1 MTETRLPR
9 YEVVAQLME
18 NKTGS
23 LLDAGARD
31 RILSQYLPATLQ
43 YFSSD
48 MGDGHDYQWNMEQPA
63 PFADGQFDYV
73 IGMEVLEHVES
84 IQAALRELVRIARRE
99 VIITLPNMSCLTFR
113 LTFMFTGRLSG
124 KYDLGMVHP
133 GDRHRWLTIFDQ
145 NLAFVK
151 AIATEQGCTVH
162 CIYLLK
168 GHTRLQTFISWL
180 PLPLKLKTYSMLF
193 LIQKDGKAS
202 VEHEH
207 EFAW

>member
-84 IQAALRELVRIARRE
+84 IQAALMELIRIARRE
-99 VIITLPNMSCLTFR
+99 VIITLPNMSSLTFR

-133 GDRHRWLTIFDQ
+133 GDRHRWLTNYDQ
-145 NLAFVK
+145 GLTMVND
-151 AIATEQGCTVH
+151 IAQQNGCYVET
-162 CIYLLK
+162 IILLK
-168 GHTRLQTFISWL
+168 GYTRLQKFISYL
-180 PLPLKLKTYSMLF
+180 PLPNSLKAYTLMFVITK
-193 LIQKDGKAS
+193 KAEENS
-202 VEHEH
+202 
-207 EFAW
+207 